1 MKVVK
6 KDKIGDLDNAM
17 NVLKENEVLVDSKNP
32 FFLFAICNVR
42 YFGV

>member
-32 FFLFAICNVR
+32 FLVDL
-42 YFGV
+42 